1 MQRFG
6 EKLRFLRKQ
15 HQMTLQEVATALNIT
30 SDGFISNLEA
40 GRKKPSLE
48 VVIKLA
54 RLFQVSLDNLLL
66 DELELNEK

>member
-15 HQMTLQEVATALNIT
+15 HQMTLQEVATALDIT